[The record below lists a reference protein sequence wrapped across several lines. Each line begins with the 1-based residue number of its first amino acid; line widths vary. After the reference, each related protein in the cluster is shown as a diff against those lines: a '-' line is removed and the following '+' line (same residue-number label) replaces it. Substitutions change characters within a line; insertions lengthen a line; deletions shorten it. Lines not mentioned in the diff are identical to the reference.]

1 MPNSPIEWPK
11 RQATGSREK
20 ALIKNGKTKF
30 RVDGE
35 LRSFDTA
42 FYRRG
47 DLPIDTTIQGPAII
61 LQLDTTTV
69 VPPNW
74 SFTAD
79 SHGNLVL
86 HAGDAK

>member
-1 MPNSPIEWPK
+1 MWHCRWLSQDVRWLK
-11 RQATGSREK
+11 RTNA
-20 ALIKNGKTKF
+20 IKTGKTKF

-35 LRSFDTA
+35 LRNFNTA

-47 DLPIDTTIQGPAII
+47 DLPIDTPIQGPAIV
-61 LQLDTTTV
+61 LQLDSTTV

-79 SHGNLVL
+79 AHGNLML
-86 HAGDAK
+86 NAGDAK